1 MRLLKT
7 DLRIQV
13 IGDGGRLLTQ
23 VFSRP
28 PHPAHAQTHPFLLCA
43 KAAHSVAFPKYNTHT
58 HLHAKAHLLINA
70 SSLLNLPNRI
80 LTIQY
85 FQRNNRRR
93 DMNKHW
99 KKRPPGL
106 RASPPPQRPSI
117 QNPSNPTIRLA
128 PSPWWCATLITP
140 SLISRWQIHHADKR
154 IKLVSIVWILLSPGG
169 RHSFR

>member
-13 IGDGGRLLTQ
+13 IGDGGGMLTHA
-23 VFSRP
+23 FSRP
-28 PHPAHAQTHPFLLCA
+28 PHLAHAQTHPFLLCA
-43 KAAHSVAFPKYNTHT
+43 KAAHSIASPKYNPHA
-58 HLHAKAHLLINA
+58 HLHAKPYILIGA
-70 SSLLNLPNRI
+70 ASLLNLPNRI

-93 DMNKHW
+93 DMNKHC

-117 QNPSNPTIRLA
+117 QNPSNPTVRLA
-128 PSPWWCATLITP
+128 PSPRWCATLITP